1 MKLGT
6 KGRYA
11 VMAMADLA
19 SHAEGRPVPLADIA
33 DRQGISLS
41 YLEQLFGRLRRG
53 GLVTSARGP
62 GGGYRLSRSPAD
74 TRVGDIVLAV
84 DDQPQ
89 TLQCTPEHGACC
101 ANDQEQCLTHDLWAQ
116 LGMQIQH
123 FLNGVTLEDVL
134 SRRVAAL
141 GVAPSNLPAEPAAAA

>member
-33 DRQGISLS
+33 GRQGISLS
-41 YLEQLFGRLRRG
+41 YLEQLFGRLRRS
-53 GLVTSARGP
+53 GLVVSARGP
-62 GGGYRLSRSPAD
+62 GGGYRLSRSAAE
-74 TRVGDIVLAV
+74 TRVGEIVFAV

-89 TLQCTPEHGACC
+89 AQFCTPEHGAC
-101 ANDQEQCLTHDLWAQ
+101 ANDQERCMTHDLWAQ
-116 LGMQIQH
+116 LGIEIQQ
-123 FLNGVTLEDVL
+123 FLDGVTLDDVL
-134 SRRVAAL
+134 ARRVAGFGPRA
-141 GVAPSNLPAEPAAAA
+141 ANAAAEPAAA